1 MLTYNELVKKKSEL
15 ENRKIIL
22 QDTQKSKESQRVS
35 HESELN
41 QLNNELDNS
50 IKTAYN
56 LALKEEISK
65 STMKYDN
72 MISKLSNNRDV
83 VLSNKKRRLDNI
95 TYESYAP
102 LVKDGLSVEDCMNK
116 CEKIKDT
123 LRVQQGNRLHN
134 MLSSHMSIDSP
145 DLYSLED
152 IHTAF
157 DDLDYKLSKL
167 SNAGGILGKFH
178 VFISGISVKED
189 DKVQTISYLL
199 ACVVFILLFFYFT
212 PLLVILLLVL
222 FSYNVYRSF
231 YMYNC
236 LAFVNGILTN
246 LATIS
251 DSIEEGIKSKMEE
264 DRLVIEHKFKSKL
277 DTIDGN
283 IEKLESKIIEVTEDV
298 TNSFHFNTDRIK
310 ESFLI
315 KEKSLKERISL
326 LKTEYINL
334 NSSIE
339 DINKEIS
346 DINQQIIK
354 LSKSIYD
361 QYYPSDL
368 SGKSSLYPIDL
379 LFSIEDNKPN
389 IFTLPTGSA
398 CFIFKDEE
406 CMFDFITLY
415 LMLLYSNMFCSSF
428 TTHVFDSKY
437 VGTRFIEF
445 TALNNLLCYSDYDN
459 MKVDIE
465 ELRVEMGKRISVLA
479 GTSIS
484 EYNKEM
490 IKEESVPLSYHIV
503 LDLFT
508 DSDKISDEYK
518 QLLINGFN
526 TGIVLNSFIL
536 ESDIDYS
543 SNSKFFN
550 MLPLFKDFYM
560 VSPSGVSKKSKI
572 FFENKKKK

>member
-15 ENRKIIL
+15 ENKKVIL
-22 QDTQKSKESQRVS
+22 QDTQKSKESQRNA
-35 HESELN
+35 HEIELN

-72 MISKLSNNRDV
+72 MISKLSNNRDT

-95 TYESYAP
+95 TYENYAP
-102 LVKDGLSVEDCMNK
+102 LVKDGLSVEECMDK
-116 CEKIKDT
+116 CVKIKDT
-123 LRVQQGNRLHN
+123 LKNQQGSRLHE
-134 MLSSHMSIDSP
+134 MLSSHMNIESP

-157 DDLDYKLSKL
+157 NDLDFKLSKL
-167 SNAGGILGKFH
+167 SNAGGLLGKVH
-178 VFISGISVKED
+178 VFISGISVNEE
-189 DKVQTISYLL
+189 DKVQTLSYFL
-199 ACVVFILLFFYFT
+199 ACTVFILLFFYFT
-212 PLLVILLLVL
+212 PLLVVLLIVL

-246 LATIS
+246 LTTIS

-277 DTIDGN
+277 DTIDNN

-334 NSSIE
+334 SSGIE
-339 DINKEIS
+339 DIDKEIL
-346 DINQQIIK
+346 DLNQQIIK

-368 SGKSSLYPIDL
+368 SNKSSLYPIDL

-398 CFIFKDEE
+398 CFIFRDEE
-406 CMFDFITLY
+406 DMFNYITLY
-415 LMLLYSNMFCSSF
+415 LMLLYSNMLCGSF
-428 TTHVFDSKY
+428 TTHVYDTKY
-437 VGTRFIEF
+437 VGTNFIEF
-445 TALNNLLCYSDYDN
+445 TRLNNLLCYSEYDN
-459 MKVDIE
+459 IKSDVE

-479 GTSIS
+479 GTSILD
-484 EYNKEM
+484 YNKDM
-490 IKEESVPLSYHIV
+490 IKEESVPLSYHVV

-526 TGIVLNSFIL
+526 TGIIFNSFIL
-536 ESDIDYS
+536 ESDIDYG
-543 SNSKFFN
+543 SNSKFFA

-560 VSPSGVSKKSKI
+560 VTPSGISKKSKV
-572 FFENKKKK
+572 FFENKRKK